1 MCVCVCFCLSC
12 LSVFKQWKTD
22 IRRAALSSSNGSLN
36 GSHGSLNG
44 SNGSL
49 NGSHSSNTDGKTAA
63 LTGSPCEK
71 GLKRYENNGRLS
83 PSWKCHL

>member
-1 MCVCVCFCLSC
+1 MCVCVFLLSC

-22 IRRAALSSSNGSLN
+22 IRRALSSSNGSLN

-44 SNGSL
+44 SHG
-49 NGSHSSNTDGKTAA
+49 SNTDGKTAA

-71 GLKRYENNGRLS
+71 GLKRYENDGRLL
-83 PSWKCHL
+83 PSRKCRL